1 MIPNQDLRWQVLIP
15 ATARSAGTLS
25 AVIDCGPGGINYDR
39 IRIVGQRFAF
49 SGKSSKIVVQARHA
63 TASTTTFANAT
74 AFSTPVAVSSP
85 TNSTTTA
92 ISANIRRDGNSGRFI
107 RVRASGVTAST
118 NYAVIAMLTEGDA
131 FPATDDSF
139 AVVQQIP
146 SNP

>member
-1 MIPNQDLRWQVLIP
+1 MIPNQDLKWQVLIP
-15 ATARSAGTLS
+15 ATARTAGTLS
-25 AVIDCGPGGINYDR
+25 AVIDCGPSGNNFDR

-49 SGKSSKIVVQARHA
+49 SGKNAKIVVQARHA
-63 TASTTTFANAT
+63 ALSTTTFADAT

-92 ISANIRRDGNSGRFI
+92 ISANIRRDGNSGRFV

-118 NYAVIAMLTEGDA
+118 NYAVIALLTEGDA
-131 FPATDDSF
+131 SPLATDSF
-139 AVVQQIP
+139 AVVQQVP